1 MRGAPLCPA
10 CLWNPSK
17 GAAGRA
23 DNRLDSMPSPC
34 VQPALADE
42 KGTAFDYAPTLGAN
56 EKKKPSSRGANAH
69 QHCEKERQRPHWPTL
84 GTTHSRVEDRA
95 SSTAQDGI
103 RAERTRPCML
113 RIIRALRSTRP
124 RTGAERGP
132 QISGAGL
139 RLGRHDAAASRSE
152 TSAGKCAGSCHRPS
166 SHAARSRAHKPL
178 WPAYRAR
185 PRASTR

>member
-1 MRGAPLCPA
+1 MPGMSLEPVEGGCGKGGQPSGFYAKPLR
-10 CLWNPSK
+10 
-17 GAAGRA
+17 AASIGGRKR
-23 DNRLDSMPSPC
+23 DCVRLR
-34 VQPALADE
+34 
-42 KGTAFDYAPTLGAN
+42 AN
-56 EKKKPSSRGANAH
+56 TRRERKKKPSPQGANAH

-113 RIIRALRSTRP
+113 RIISALRSTRP